1 MRHLLLIINPIS
13 GTRGKAA
20 LPAMVESRCQAE
32 GFRFSQYPSVADG
45 DYSFLDPI
53 IASEGVTDL
62 LIAGGDGTINAAVN
76 GLRRHGLP
84 FGILPCGSG
93 NGLALSAGISR
104 KHPLAL
110 ETIFGGTAQDVDAF
124 TINGRFACMLCGLG
138 FDAQVAHD
146 FAADPKRGLNT
157 YIRKTVSNFFSAKA
171 FPFLLTAADKEL
183 DTQAFF
189 ISIANSNQF
198 GNNVTIAPKASLS
211 DGLLDIVVAT
221 SQSKVGLLLQ
231 TARQIAGYNEMQSEM
246 AGQKAG
252 LVYFQTEALDIYNP
266 ARAPLHIDGDPSET
280 AERFEIRVIKG
291 AFKLLM
297 PTAPSP
303 LAPLP

>member
-13 GTRGKAA
+13 GSREKAA
-20 LPAMVESRCQAE
+20 LPAMVAARCQVE

-53 IASEGVTDL
+53 IESEGVTDL
-62 LIAGGDGTINAAVN
+62 LIAGGDGTINAVVN
-76 GLRRHGLP
+76 SLRKHGLP

-93 NGLALSAGISR
+93 NGLALSAGIPK
-104 KHPLAL
+104 KHALAL
-110 ETIFGGTAQDVDAF
+110 ETIIRGTSSPVDAF

-146 FAADPKRGLNT
+146 FANDPRRGLNT
-157 YIRKTVSNFFSAKA
+157 YIKKTVSNFLSAKA
-171 FPFLLTAADKEL
+171 YPFLLTVGDKEL

-189 ISIANSNQF
+189 LSIANSNQF

-221 SQSKVGLLLQ
+221 RQSKVGLLLH
-231 TARQIAGYNEMQSEM
+231 TARQIAGYNELQHDELNE
-246 AGQKAG
+246 KAG
-252 LVYFQTEALDIYNP
+252 MIYFQTDSLDIYNP
-266 ARAPLHIDGDPSET
+266 ACAPLHIDGDPSET
-280 AERFEIRVIKG
+280 SERFEIRVIRN
-291 AFKLLM
+291 AFRLM
-297 PTAPSP
+297 MP
-303 LAPLP
+303 

>member
-13 GTRGKAA
+13 GTRAKAA
-20 LPAMVESRCQAE
+20 LPAMVEARATAA
-32 GFRFSQYPSVADG
+32 GFRFSQYPSVASG
-45 DYSFLDPI
+45 DYSFLDEL
-53 IASEGVTDL
+53 IANEGVTDL

-76 GLRRHGLP
+76 SLRKHGLP

-93 NGLALSAGISR
+93 NGLALSAGISP

-110 ETIFGGTAQDVDAF
+110 EVIMAGNAQAVDAF
-124 TINGRFACMLCGLG
+124 TINGQFACMLCGLG

-146 FAADPKRGLNT
+146 FANDPNRGLKT
-157 YIRKTVSNFFSAKA
+157 YIKKTVSNFFAAKA
-171 FPFLLTAADKEL
+171 YPFLLTTGDREL

-221 SQSKVGLLLQ
+221 RQNKLGLLLQ
-231 TARQIAGYNEMQSEM
+231 TARQIAGYNEVQQEIVND
-246 AGQKAG
+246 KAG
-252 LVYFQTEALDIYNP
+252 VVYFQTNSLDIYNP
-266 ARAPLHIDGDPSET
+266 AGAPLHIDGDPAET
-280 AERFEIRVIKG
+280 AEKFEVRVIPG
-291 AFKLLM
+291 AFKMLM
-297 PTAPSP
+297 P
-303 LAPLP
+303 

>member
-13 GTRGKAA
+13 GTRGKAD
-20 LPAMVESRCQAE
+20 LPAMVEARCKSA
-32 GFRFSQYPSVADG
+32 GFRFSQYPSVANG
-45 DYSFLDPI
+45 DYSYLDDI
-53 IASEGVTDL
+53 IVAEGVTDL

-76 GLRRHGLP
+76 GLRKHGLP

-93 NGLALSAGISR
+93 NGLAFSAGISP

-110 ETIFGGTAQDVDAF
+110 ETIIAGHAQPVDAF
-124 TINGRFACMLCGLG
+124 TINGHFACMLCGLG

-146 FAADPKRGLNT
+146 FANDPRRGLNT
-157 YIRKTVSNFFSAKA
+157 YIRKTVSNFFAAKA
-171 FPFLLTAADKEL
+171 YPFLLSAGDREL

-221 SQSKVGLLLQ
+221 RQSKLGLLLH
-231 TARQIAGYNEMQSEM
+231 TARQIAGYNEIQNEVINE
-246 AGQKAG
+246 KAG
-252 LVYFQTEALDIYNP
+252 MVYFQTPALDIYNP
-266 ARAPLHIDGDPSET
+266 AHAPLHIDGDPAET
-280 AERFEIRVIKG
+280 AENFEVRVIQG
-291 AFKLLM
+291 AFRLLM
-297 PTAPSP
+297 P
-303 LAPLP
+303 

>member
-13 GTRGKAA
+13 GTRAKAS
-20 LPAMVESRCQAE
+20 LPAMVEARCRAE
-32 GFRFSQYPSVADG
+32 GFRFSQFPSVASG
-45 DYSFLDPI
+45 DYSFLDAVI
-53 IASEGVTDL
+53 EGDGVTDL

-76 GLRRHGLP
+76 SLRRHGLP

-104 KHPLAL
+104 KHALAL
-110 ETIFGGTAQDVDAF
+110 ETIIGGRPHPVDAF

-146 FAADPKRGLNT
+146 FANDPARGLNT

-171 FPFLLTAADKEL
+171 YPFLLQSGDKEL

-221 SQSKVGLLLQ
+221 RQSKLGLLLQ
-231 TARQIAGYNEMQSEM
+231 TARQIAG
-246 AGQKAG
+246 
-252 LVYFQTEALDIYNP
+252 
-266 ARAPLHIDGDPSET
+266 
-280 AERFEIRVIKG
+280 
-291 AFKLLM
+291 
-297 PTAPSP
+297 
-303 LAPLP
+303 

>member
-20 LPAMVESRCQAE
+20 IPPMVEARCLAE
-32 GFRFSQYPSVADG
+32 GFRFSKYPSVADG
-45 DYSFLDPI
+45 DYSYLDPI
-53 IASEGVTDL
+53 IESEGVTDL

-76 GLRRHGLP
+76 SLRKHGLP
-84 FGILPCGSG
+84 FGIIPCGSG

-110 ETIFGGTAQDVDAF
+110 ETIIRGTPQEVDAF
-124 TINGRFACMLCGLG
+124 TINDRFACMLCGLG
-138 FDAQVAHD
+138 YDAQVAHD
-146 FAADPKRGLNT
+146 FAADPRRGLNT

-171 FPFLLTAADKEL
+171 YPFLLSAGDKEL

-198 GNNVTIAPKASLS
+198 GNNVTIAPRASLS

-231 TARQIAGYNEMQSEM
+231 TARQIAGYNEMQAEL

-252 LVYFQTEALDIYNP
+252 LVYFQTDALTIENP
-266 ARAPLHIDGDPSET
+266 AGAPLHIDGDPSET
-280 AERFEIRVIKG
+280 AERFEIRVIGG
-291 AFKLLM
+291 AFRLLM
-297 PTAPSP
+297 PPHPPTPSP
-303 LAPLP
+303 

>member
-13 GTRGKAA
+13 GTRGKAD
-20 LPAMVESRCQAE
+20 LPAMVEARCKAA
-32 GFRFSQYPSVADG
+32 GFRFSQYPSVANG
-45 DYSFLDPI
+45 DYTYLDDI
-53 IASEGVTDL
+53 IPNEGVTDI

-93 NGLALSAGISR
+93 NGLAFSAGISPR
-104 KHPLAL
+104 HPLAL
-110 ETIFGGTAQDVDAF
+110 ETILAGNVQEVDAF
-124 TINGRFACMLCGLG
+124 TINGHFACMLCGLG

-146 FAADPKRGLNT
+146 FANDPKRGLNT
-157 YIRKTVSNFFSAKA
+157 YIRKTVSNFFTAKA
-171 FPFLLTAADKEL
+171 YPFLITAGDREL

-221 SQSKVGLLLQ
+221 RQSKLGLLLH
-231 TARQIAGYNEMQSEM
+231 TARQIAGYNEIQNEVINE
-246 AGQKAG
+246 KAG
-252 LVYFQTEALDIYNP
+252 MIYFQTPAVNIYNP
-266 ARAPLHIDGDPSET
+266 AGAPLHIDGDPAET
-280 AERFEIRVIKG
+280 AENFEVAVIAG
-291 AFKLLM
+291 AFKLLV
-297 PTAPSP
+297 P
-303 LAPLP
+303 